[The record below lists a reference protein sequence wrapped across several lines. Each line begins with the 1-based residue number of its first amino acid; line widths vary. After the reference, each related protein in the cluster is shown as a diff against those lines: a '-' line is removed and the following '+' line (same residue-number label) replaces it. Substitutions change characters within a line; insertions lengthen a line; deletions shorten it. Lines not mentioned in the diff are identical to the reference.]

1 MTDHAKD
8 SRPQPPD
15 SPLMAS
21 RTADIGR
28 IPSAPGRPLV
38 REMERPRTES
48 YGELWQRASVRMR
61 RF

>member
-1 MTDHAKD
+1 MNDHDKG
-8 SRPQPPD
+8 SRTQRLD
-15 SPLMAS
+15 SPLIAARS
-21 RTADIGR
+21 RDIDSV
-28 IPSAPGRPLV
+28 PSAPGRPLV